1 MSKLDFVV
9 MSVFAI
15 LMVIIGLV
23 FTVQSSKSSKS
34 FFEAGGATP
43 WWINGL
49 SLFISY
55 FSAATFVV
63 WGSIAYRFGLV
74 SNAIQFT
81 MCVSGLVTAL
91 FIAGRWKNTGATTA
105 AEYLGK
111 RFGRNAKQ
119 YYSYMVLLYSLVST
133 AAVLYAVGKIVY
145 VATPFSLEACITV
158 IGITIVIYTTGG
170 GLWGVLATDVVQFVI
185 LSAAVIIIIPLSLAD
200 VGGMSNFLQKV
211 PPRFFEPVNEEY
223 SVGFMLAFFVY
234 QVVYIAGNWSYVQR
248 YTSVSTKGNAKKV
261 AYLFTALYLVAPI
274 IWMLPPMIYRVI
286 NPGLQGT
293 EAEGAYMMLCQKI
306 LPAGLIGLVLSGMI
320 AATASKANTTINT
333 AAIIFAQDIYKGV
346 FFKRA
351 SEKRTILVARLFT
364 VLFGA
369 GTIFLAILVPAA
381 GGIVEVVLSTAAIA
395 GGSLF
400 GPVIY
405 SLFSKRQTATS
416 LITISAVSLVVSLFF
431 KVFGSSLLGI
441 TLSRTM
447 ETVLGVGFPL
457 LLLVLFELY
466 ARATKIEVP
475 FLLHV
480 VQDTNAYTSAEAVK
494 QNRFGVR
501 VIAWSTAFV
510 GLGIAILGYIAE
522 NGTIALIVG
531 VCIMAIVAAVLIKQY
546 KKNRQFIPSNG
557 GAAVGGT

>member
-9 MSVFAI
+9 MSIFAV

-63 WGSIAYRFGLV
+63 WGSIAYRYGLV

-81 MCVSGLVTAL
+81 MCLSGLVTAL
-91 FIAGRWKNTGATTA
+91 FIAGRWKNTGAATA

-111 RFGRNAKQ
+111 RFGRAAKQ

-211 PPRFFEPVNEEY
+211 PARFFEPVNEEY
-223 SVGFMLAFFVY
+223 SIGFMAAFFIY

-248 YTSVSTKGNAKKV
+248 YTSVSTRGNAKKV
-261 AYLFTALYLVAPI
+261 AYLFTALYLVAPV

-286 NPGLQGT
+286 NPGLHGM
-293 EAEGAYMMLCQKI
+293 EAEGAYMMLCQKV

-346 FFKRA
+346 FFKRT

-405 SLFSKRQTATS
+405 SLFSKRQTAAS
-416 LITISAVSLVVSLFF
+416 LITISAVSLAVSLFF
-431 KVFGSSLLGI
+431 KIFGPSVLGI

-457 LLLVLFELY
+457 LLLLLFEAY
-466 ARATKIEVP
+466 ARASKIEVP
-475 FLLHV
+475 FLLQPHKDANV
-480 VQDTNAYTSAEAVK
+480 YTSPEAVK

-510 GLGIAILGYIAE
+510 GLGISVLGYIAE
-522 NGTIALIVG
+522 NGRIALIVG
-531 VCIMAIVAAVLIKQY
+531 ITIMLVVAGVLIKQY
-546 KKNRQFIPSNG
+546 SSTGRRAELHISQ
-557 GAAVGGT
+557 

>member
-1 MSKLDFVV
+1 MSTLDFAV
-9 MSVFAI
+9 MSAFAI

-34 FFEAGGATP
+34 FFEAGGQTP

-63 WGSIAYRFGLV
+63 WGSIAYRYGLV
-74 SNAIQFT
+74 ANVIQFT

-91 FIAGRWKNTGATTA
+91 FIAGRWKKTGATTA
-105 AEYLGK
+105 AEYLGN
-111 RFGRNAKQ
+111 RFGRAAKQ

-145 VATPFSLEACITV
+145 VATPFSLETCITA
-158 IGITIVIYTTGG
+158 IGITIIIYTTGG

-185 LSAAVIIIIPLSLAD
+185 LSAAVIIIIPLSLKD
-200 VGGMSNFLQKV
+200 VGGLSTFFQEA
-211 PPRFFEPVNEEY
+211 PARFFEPVNNEY
-223 SVGFMLAFFVY
+223 SIGFMIAFFIY

-248 YTSVSTKGNAKKV
+248 YTSVSTTRNARKV
-261 AYLFTALYLVAPI
+261 AYLFTALYLIAPV

-286 NPGLQGT
+286 NPQLQGT
-293 EAEGAYMMLCQKI
+293 DAEGAYMMLCQKI
-306 LPAGLIGLVLSGMI
+306 LPAGLVGLVLSGMI

-333 AAIIFAQDIYKGV
+333 AAIIFAQDIYKDV
-346 FFKRA
+346 FFKHT
-351 SEKRTILVARLFT
+351 SEKRKILVARLFT

-405 SLFSKRQTATS
+405 SLFSRRQTAGS
-416 LITISAVSLVVSLFF
+416 LIAISIISLVVSLFF
-431 KVFGSSLLGI
+431 KVFGTTVLGT

-447 ETVLGVGFPL
+447 ETTLGVGLPLIL
-457 LLLVLFELY
+457 LLLFELY
-466 ARATKIEVP
+466 GYMTKRNVPYLTITQHDATVAS
-475 FLLHV
+475 
-480 VQDTNAYTSAEAVK
+480 TREAVK
-494 QNRFGVR
+494 QNSFGVK

-510 GLGIAILGYIAE
+510 GLGIAMLGYLAE
-522 NGTIALIVG
+522 NGMVALIVG
-531 VCIMAIVAAVLIKQY
+531 VAIILIAAAVLIKQY
-546 KKNRQFIPSNG
+546 STVVKRAELDTI
-557 GAAVGGT
+557 V